1 MVKKCEIC
9 SSKEVTIK
17 YHLFDSKNI
26 NIDESDDIST
36 CDKCW
41 VIVFNNDY
49 YFPNYLPK
57 EQRKR
62 YLLKKI
68 TKL

>member
-1 MVKKCEIC
+1 MKCEIC
-9 SSKEVTIK
+9 FHKKTELEYLMYGNIIK
-17 YHLFDSKNI
+17 TCCDCW
-26 NIDESDDIST
+26 DIVY
-36 CDKCW
+36 D
-41 VIVFNNDY
+41 NDMV
-49 YFPNYLPK
+49 FPNYLPK